1 MKNKINVVVVGYS
14 TFSWEL
20 VAQLRGQIGGR
31 LYFVLPDRE
40 QALEAGLQEDV
51 IAIQGNLIDTQ
62 VLDQLDLEHCHIFIA
77 SSREDQANVL
87 SALYAQ
93 NQGAQHV
100 YARVLE
106 TKFMPLLNAVGIT
119 PIQTSHVAASFT
131 AISIL
136 KPAVAELVS
145 LTAEQFSLEEIRAAN
160 YPELVGCR
168 LGHLQGEQLHII
180 AVAQGGQ
187 VWLNYNAIVAPDAL
201 LIIIYNKQ
209 IGKRLHQELRKVA
222 AQAARRLKEHKEGR

>member
-20 VAQLRGQIGGR
+20 VSQLKGQIGGR

-51 IAIQGNLIDTQ
+51 IAIQGDIIDTE
-62 VLDQLDLEHCHIFIA
+62 VLDQLALEHCHIFIA

-87 SALYAQ
+87 SALYAK
-93 NQGAQHV
+93 NKGARHV

-145 LTAEQFSLEEIRAAN
+145 LTAGQFSLEEIRAAN

-180 AVAQGGQ
+180 AVAQERQ
-187 VWLNYNAIVAPDAL
+187 VWLNYNTIVAPDAM
-201 LIIIYNKQ
+201 LIIIYNQQ
-209 IGKRLHQELRKVA
+209 IKKRLHQELREVA
-222 AQAARRLKEHKEGR
+222 ARAAQRLKEHEEGR

>member
-1 MKNKINVVVVGYS
+1 MKNNVVIVGYS
-14 TFSWEL
+14 TFSWKL
-20 VAQLRGQIGGR
+20 VSQLRGQISGR

-40 QALEAGLQEDV
+40 QALEASLQENV
-51 IAIQGNLIDTQ
+51 IVIQGNLIDTE
-62 VLDQLDLEHCHIFIA
+62 VLDQLDLAHCHTFIA

-87 SALYAQ
+87 SALYAK
-93 NQGAQHV
+93 NKGAQHV

-119 PIQTSHVAASFT
+119 PIQTSHVAAAFT

-145 LTAEQFSLEEIRAAN
+145 LTAGQFNLEEIQAAN

-187 VWLNYNAIVAPDAL
+187 VWLSYNTVVAPDAL
-201 LIIIYNKQ
+201 LIIIYDQQ
-209 IGKRLHQELRKVA
+209 IRKRLHQELREVATRA
-222 AQAARRLKEHKEGR
+222 AQRLKEHAER